1 MYNRLNDI
9 FRNIKR
15 RCNNPNNKYF
25 KNYGGRGI
33 KLCKE
38 WADSE
43 IVNLGR
49 SGRFSKGWLAFQEW
63 ALSNGYTDELT
74 IDRID
79 NNKGYSPDNCRWTSR
94 KAQQNNKRNNF
105 YVTYKGK
112 KQTLAQWC
120 EALHLNYNTTYYRLS
135 VMHLSV
141 EEAFNRPLRTSL

>member
-15 RCNNPNNKYF
+15 RCYNPNNKYF

-38 WADSE
+38 WANSE
-43 IVNLGR
+43 IISLGIR
-49 SGRFSKGWLAFQEW
+49 GRFSKGWLAFQEW

-79 NNKGYSPDNCRWTSR
+79 NNKGYSPDNCRWISR
-94 KAQQNNKRNNF
+94 KAQQNNKRNNL

-120 EALHLNYNTTYYRLS
+120 EELHLNYNTAYYRLS